1 MTRVPITEDEEYP
14 PADPL
19 AFLCNKASQPNLR

>member
-1 MTRVPITEDEEYP
+1 MTRVPITENEEY